1 MFHPHQPGRG
11 FGPFRRRW
19 DDAADW
25 PSPPWSRGEPWG
37 RGRDRVFA
45 RGDLKYV
52 ILDLLKDQ
60 PRHGYD
66 VIRALE
72 ERFRGFYRPSP
83 GSVYPTLQLLE
94 DLGYVTATEQEG
106 KRVYAISDAGRAFLA
121 EQQSALDDIRGR
133 LRREWG
139 GNREEARALMHEM
152 RELGRVLFRNFR
164 AGKMNDERVHKLR
177 EIVARTRGEVEA
189 VFDEASTASTPS
201 EPTTIL

>member
-1 MFHPHQPGRG
+1 MFPPHHGRDR
-11 FGPFRRRW
+11 GPRFFFRRRW
-19 DDAADW
+19 DDPDGW
-25 PSPPWSRGEPWG
+25 PTPPWARPDAWPGG
-37 RGRDRVFA
+37 RDRDRVFA

-72 ERFRGFYRPSP
+72 ERFRGFYRPSA

-94 DLGYVTATEQEG
+94 DLGYVTASEQDG
-106 KRVYAISDAGRAFLA
+106 KRVYAITDAGRTFLT

-139 GNREEARALMHEM
+139 PNREEARALMHEM
-152 RELGRVLFRNFR
+152 RELGRVLFRNMR
-164 AGKMNDERVHKLR
+164 QGGLQDPERLR
-177 EIVARTRGEVEA
+177 RLRDIVAHTRSEIEA
-189 VFDEASTASTPS
+189 VFNTEMV
-201 EPTTIL
+201 